1 MSGLVSRRLVRE
13 RLAAAL
19 SSPDAVAQALG
30 DAKVPAALQS
40 WLARLMLLHGVPFGS
55 LVPHE
60 AMLPP
65 ESMRFFHLDMNW
77 IDALVDGA
85 LSIGR
90 NQAPPAQRSVAAHVD
105 AAMRP
110 ALHAQAKLHTTGMRA
125 RALGVAAP
133 AAQMQVVTGFLLRS
147 SVVREFPGLG
157 VTAYAAIAEGST
169 PLRLLRTERLGPRA
183 EVLLCLVDGVIAR
196 VDLHEPPEHLHYGIR
211 EYAVAANGTVTA
223 SKMVYSFTRKPGAGG
238 DTISF
243 DQQPTN
249 TDLSDCFRA
258 GAPRTMRLADVAAKL
273 KAVNAAEMGFAM
285 TQGVGLVSFRK
296 DGAR

>member
-1 MSGLVSRRLVRE
+1 MVRD

-19 SSPDAVAQALG
+19 SSPPAVARALG
-30 DAKVPAALQS
+30 DAQVPRALQD
-40 WLARLMLLHGVPFGS
+40 WLARLMLLYGIPFAS

-65 ESMRFFHLDMNW
+65 ESIRFFHLDMNW
-77 IDALVDGA
+77 IEALVDGA

-110 ALHAQAKLHTTGMRA
+110 ALQEQAKLHAAGMRA
-125 RALGVAAP
+125 RALGVTAP
-133 AAQMQVVTGFLLRS
+133 AGQMKVVTGFLLRS

-157 VTAYAAIAEGST
+157 VTAYDAVAEGSS
-169 PLRLLRTERLGPRA
+169 LLALLRTERLGPRA
-183 EVLLCLVDGVIAR
+183 EVLLCLVDGLIAR

-211 EYAVAANGTVTA
+211 DYAVAHGTVTA
-223 SKMVYSFTRKPGAGG
+223 NKMVHSFTRKPGVGG

-243 DQQPTN
+243 DQQPRLE
-249 TDLSDCFRA
+249 DLSHCFRA

-273 KAVNAAEMGFAM
+273 KVANAAEMGFAM
-285 TQGVGLVSFRK
+285 TQGVGLVSFLK